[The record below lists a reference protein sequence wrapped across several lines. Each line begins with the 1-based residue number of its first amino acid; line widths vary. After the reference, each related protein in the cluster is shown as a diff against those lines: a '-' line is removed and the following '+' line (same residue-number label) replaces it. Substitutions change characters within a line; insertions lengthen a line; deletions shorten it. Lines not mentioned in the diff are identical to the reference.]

1 MPHMVSEWDALK
13 RGPNFKMADGPE
25 MVQLQFYKENSEKK
39 ALSLQ
44 YCPYLYELQATQT
57 SQHHS
62 VSQYPMDYRILQMDE
77 DQDRIYVG
85 SKDHILSLNIN
96 NITQESLTVFW
107 PASSSKIEECKMAG
121 KDPTYGCG
129 NFVRVIQPYNRTHLF
144 ICGSGAFSPVC
155 TYINRGRRSEE
166 KVFFIDSKTESGKGR
181 CSFNPKVNTVSVMI
195 KPIFIDAQLIPDGSD
210 PNDAKL
216 YFFFRERLT
225 DNNGNTKHIH
235 AMVARI
241 CPNDIGGQRSLVN
254 KWTTFLKARLVCSV
268 MDDDG
273 TETYFDEL
281 EDIFL
286 METEKPKNLLVYG
299 IFTSSSSV
307 FKGSAV
313 CVYNM
318 ADILTVFNG
327 PFAHKDGPNHQWIPF
342 QERIPYPRPGT
353 CPGGAFTPNILTTKD
368 FPDDVVT
375 FIRNHP
381 MMYNPI
387 YPMYKRP
394 IVLRTHADYKYT
406 KIAVDQVNAA
416 DGRYHILFLGT
427 DRGTVQKVIV
437 LPSNRSKNEALILE
451 ELEVFKNHAP
461 VTSMKISSKKKKVLL
476 RYLCTDVISTVQL
489 VLTVAWPETLTVHG
503 MADLAP
509 DSTPLEKAYRNAAE
523 MDQYGVRNNT
533 AFLECSPKSPQAT
546 VKWLIQKQNDR
557 RKEVK
562 LNERILSTE
571 HGLLFRSVQDTDQGL
586 YYCLATEN
594 SFKQTVAK
602 INLKVLSSELVSS
615 LTDKRSPWSW
625 ASSVSGMQLNPKD
638 FMGMFSHTEMQAINH
653 YCKENSQRGQPSNQK
668 LGEDLTKLKP
678 LIDGRKSPNTFQHAA
693 NYIKNQYLELDRKKD
708 VKEIYSHIN
717 SVTDTQNVKFVFDAV
732 TDIII
737 IENLKDRGL
746 F

>member
-1 MPHMVSEWDALK
+1 MWFYNVLTVSI
-13 RGPNFKMADGPE
+13 
-25 MVQLQFYKENSEKK
+25 S
-39 ALSLQ
+39 
-44 YCPYLYELQATQT
+44 ELQATQT

-195 KPIFIDAQLIPDGSD
+195 
-210 PNDAKL
+210 
-216 YFFFRERLT
+216 T
-225 DNNGNTKHIH
+225 
-235 AMVARI
+235 
-241 CPNDIGGQRSLVN
+241 
-254 KWTTFLKARLVCSV
+254 
-268 MDDDG
+268 
-273 TETYFDEL
+273 
-281 EDIFL
+281 
-286 METEKPKNLLVYG
+286 
-299 IFTSSSSV
+299 
-307 FKGSAV
+307 
-313 CVYNM
+313 
-318 ADILTVFNG
+318 
-327 PFAHKDGPNHQWIPF
+327 
-342 QERIPYPRPGT
+342 
-353 CPGGAFTPNILTTKD
+353 
-368 FPDDVVT
+368 
-375 FIRNHP
+375 
-381 MMYNPI
+381 
-387 YPMYKRP
+387 
-394 IVLRTHADYKYT
+394 
-406 KIAVDQVNAA
+406 
-416 DGRYHILFLGT
+416 
-427 DRGTVQKVIV
+427 
-437 LPSNRSKNEALILE
+437 
-451 ELEVFKNHAP
+451 
-461 VTSMKISSKKKKVLL
+461 
-476 RYLCTDVISTVQL
+476 
-489 VLTVAWPETLTVHG
+489 
-503 MADLAP
+503 
-509 DSTPLEKAYRNAAE
+509 YRNAAE
-523 MDQYGVRNNT
+523 MDQYGVRNST

-562 LNERILSTE
+562 LNERIISTE

-625 ASSVSGMQLNPKD
+625 ASSVSGLQLNPKE

-678 LIDGRKSPNTFQHAA
+678 LIDGRKRPNTFQHAA
-693 NYIKNQYLELDRKKD
+693 NYIKNQYLALDRKKD

-737 IENLKDRGL
+737 KKNLKDRGL